1 MHATAPK
8 LPSEKGKLPAPPR
21 GDVQPDKRRI
31 RVRGGE
37 HGEQPTAAAPDVQHS
52 AELLSRKERRSLIA
66 GELGEGRII

>member
-1 MHATAPK
+1 MGEH
-8 LPSEKGKLPAPPR
+8 LR

-52 AELLSRKERRSLIA
+52 SELLSRKERRSLIA